1 VAVADTLRLEVQM
14 VPASPEKATSPLGWP
29 APGDWTLT
37 VAVKVMVW
45 SVDGE
50 LLSTLREVEVR
61 AGDTC
66 SVSTDELEGA

>member
-1 VAVADTLRLEVQM
+1 
-14 VPASPEKATSPLGWP
+14 
-29 APGDWTLT
+29 